1 MSVNCP
7 DCQRL
12 YNTHKAHDQVH
23 KSKMIHA
30 EQEIAA
36 LKEQAKGCCGD
47 LLVTYG
53 PDVIAEAER
62 QAKIA
67 VLEEMRELHVAGL
80 GCEYTAGLDIA
91 IEDVDAKI
99 KQLEADQ

>member
-30 EQEIAA
+30 EQQIAA
-36 LKEQAKGCCGD
+36 LK
-47 LLVTYG
+47 
-53 PDVIAEAER
+53 AEIETWRAER
-62 QAKIA
+62 SELWQKIETLGDENEQLQDHISEHLKGAK
-67 VLEEMRELHVAGL
+67 
-80 GCEYTAGLDIA
+80 
-91 IEDVDAKI
+91 
-99 KQLEADQ
+99 